1 MYHFSN
7 PHISIAIV
15 EDIRAFVALLNSA
28 YRGESSKQGW
38 TNEVHLIEG
47 NVRIDEVS
55 MKLNWQQNESVFL
68 KYTNKDKEIIG
79 CVNLQ
84 QMDNAI
90 YLGLF
95 SVSPLVQNKGIGKQ
109 ILVAA
114 EEYAKQLKCS
124 NINMTVISARTE
136 LIDWYKRNGYI
147 DTGIKKPFLEDGIAG
162 KHLQPLEFMV
172 LEKQMIR

>member
-7 PHISIAIV
+7 PHITIAIV

-95 SVSPLVQNKGIGKQ
+95 SVSPLVQNKGI
-109 ILVAA
+109 
-114 EEYAKQLKCS
+114 
-124 NINMTVISARTE
+124 
-136 LIDWYKRNGYI
+136 
-147 DTGIKKPFLEDGIAG
+147 
-162 KHLQPLEFMV
+162 
-172 LEKQMIR
+172 

>member
-1 MYHFSN
+1 
-7 PHISIAIV
+7 
-15 EDIRAFVALLNSA
+15 
-28 YRGESSKQGW
+28 
-38 TNEVHLIEG
+38 
-47 NVRIDEVS
+47 
-55 MKLNWQQNESVFL
+55 
-68 KYTNKDKEIIG
+68 
-79 CVNLQ
+79 
-84 QMDNAI
+84 MDNAI

-114 EEYAKQLKCS
+114 EEYAKQLQCS
-124 NINMTVISARTE
+124 SINMTVISARTE

-147 DTGIKKPFLEDGIAG
+147 DTGIRKPFLEDGIAG

>member
-7 PHISIAIV
+7 PHITIAIV
-15 EDIRAFVALLNSA
+15 EDIPAFVALLNSA

-55 MKLNWQQNESVFL
+55 MKLNWQQNENVFL

-84 QMDNAI
+84 KMDNAI

-124 NINMTVISARTE
+124 SINMTVISARTE

-147 DTGIKKPFLEDGIAG
+147 DTGIRKTFLEDGIAG